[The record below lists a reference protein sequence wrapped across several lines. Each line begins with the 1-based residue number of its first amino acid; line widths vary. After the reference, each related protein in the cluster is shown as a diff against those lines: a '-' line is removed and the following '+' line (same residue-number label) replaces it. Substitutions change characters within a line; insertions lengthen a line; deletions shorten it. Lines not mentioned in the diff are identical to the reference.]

1 MQVTLVCFSFIT
13 FVHSVTLKAMPI
25 TAEEA
30 FQEAA
35 SKILDTTTFVRAVLS
50 GRRRNM
56 SVDFERIDIRPV
68 EIKGVLHLQLMQN
81 DGRATTTKNL
91 LPSALEVD
99 QLLTSGYANI
109 LIESTQEA
117 YSIRVTKS
125 GDAQVHTEKRALE
138 QNFSHDKKK
147 DRLLDASDP
156 FLREVGIADAKGV
169 IKPSRQDKY
178 KQVEE
183 FLRLLSPA
191 LNAAIEA
198 GQIHKPTPANPL
210 RITDLGC
217 GHAYLTFAAHQFL
230 LSSGIPVVVTGID
243 VRPESRDRNNAI
255 AQKLGIASSISFKA
269 EEISKTTS
277 DAADIAIALH
287 ACDTA
292 TDDAIAWAVN
302 GGAKLLLI
310 APCCHHDIQKQI
322 DAAPEPWGALT
333 KFGLMKERLGDLLT
347 DSFRAQLLRI
357 VGYRVE
363 VIEFVGGEH
372 TPRNLMIRAVK
383 TDAKPEQI
391 DVDRYLE
398 ITAQWGVKPA
408 LEKKLSTLNIR

>member
-1 MQVTLVCFSFIT
+1 MATSKEDAFI
-13 FVHSVTLKAMPI
+13 
-25 TAEEA
+25 EA
-30 FQEAA
+30 R
-35 SKILDTTTFVRAVLS
+35 SRILESSSFVRAVLS

-56 SVDFERIDIRPV
+56 QVDYERIDIRLI

-81 DGRATTTKNL
+81 DGRTTTAKNL
-91 LPSALEVD
+91 LPELGLVD
-99 QLLTSGYANI
+99 QLLDSGYANI
-109 LIESTQEA
+109 MVESTSEA
-117 YSIRVTKS
+117 YSVRITKS
-125 GDAQVHTEKRALE
+125 GDAQIHIEKRQSE
-138 QNFSHDKKK
+138 QNLSHDKKK
-147 DRLLDASDP
+147 DRLLDPSDP
-156 FLREVGIADAKGV
+156 FLREVGIADTKGA

-183 FLRLLSPA
+183 FLRLLSPT

-198 GQIHKPTPANPL
+198 GQIHEPTKENPL

-217 GHAYLTFAAHQFL
+217 GHAYLTFAAHQYL
-230 LSSGIPVVVTGID
+230 MKSGIPVEVTGID
-243 VRPESRDRNNAI
+243 VRPDSRDRNNAI
-255 AQKLGIASSISFKA
+255 AEKLGITSTITFKA
-269 EEISKTTS
+269 EEISKTTA

-322 DAAPEPWGALT
+322 ESAPEPWGALT

-383 TDAKPEQI
+383 TGAKPEKLDI
-391 DVDRYLE
+391 DRYLQ
-398 ITAQWGVKPA
+398 ITAEWGVTPA
-408 LEKKLSTLNIR
+408 LEKKLPTLNIR

>member
-1 MQVTLVCFSFIT
+1 
-13 FVHSVTLKAMPI
+13 MPI
-25 TAEEA
+25 TREEA

-35 SKILDTTTFVRAVLS
+35 SKILDTSTFVRAVLS

-56 SVDFERIDIRPV
+56 TVPFERIDIRPV

-91 LPSALEVD
+91 LPTALEVD
-99 QLLTSGYANI
+99 QLLDSGYANI
-109 LIESTQEA
+109 MVESTSQA

-125 GDAQVHTEKRALE
+125 GDAQVHTVKRTSE
-138 QNFSHDKKK
+138 QNLAHDKKK
-147 DRLLDASDP
+147 DRLLDSNDP

-191 LNAAIEA
+191 LNAAIDA
-198 GQIHKPTPANPL
+198 GQIHKPTSAQPL

-230 LSSGIPVVVTGID
+230 MNSGIPVVVTGID
-243 VRPESRDRNNAI
+243 VRTESRDRNNAI
-255 AQKLGIASSISFKA
+255 AQKLGITKTISFKA
-269 EEISKTTS
+269 EEISKTT
-277 DAADIAIALH
+277 AETADIAIALH

-322 DAAPEPWGALT
+322 DTAPEPWGALT

-347 DSFRAQLLRI
+347 DSFRAQLLRL

-363 VIEFVGGEH
+363 VIEFIGGEH

-383 TDAKPEQI
+383 TDAKPEQLDI
-391 DVDRYLE
+391 DRYLE

>member
-1 MQVTLVCFSFIT
+1 
-13 FVHSVTLKAMPI
+13 MPI
-25 TAEEA
+25 TREEA

-35 SKILDTTTFVRAVLS
+35 SKILNTSTFVRAVLS

-68 EIKGVLHLQLMQN
+68 EIKGVLNLQLMQN
-81 DGRATTTKNL
+81 DGRATTAKNL
-91 LPSALEVD
+91 LPSALEID
-99 QLLTSGYANI
+99 QLLNSGYANI
-109 LIESTQEA
+109 MVESTDEA

-138 QNFSHDKKK
+138 QNLSHDKKK
-147 DRLLDASDP
+147 DRLLDSNDP

-198 GQIHKPTPANPL
+198 GQIHKPTHENPL

-230 LSSGIPVVVTGID
+230 INSGIPVVVTGID
-243 VRPESRDRNNAI
+243 IRPDSRDRNNTI
-255 AQKLGIASSISFKA
+255 AEKLGITKTITFKA

-277 DAADIAIALH
+277 DSADVAIALH

-322 DAAPEPWGALT
+322 ESAPEPWGALT

-383 TDAKPEQI
+383 TDAKPEQLDI
-391 DVDRYLE
+391 DRYLE
-398 ITAQWGVKPA
+398 ITAQWGVKPV

>member
-1 MQVTLVCFSFIT
+1 MQTTLDEA
-13 FVHSVTLKAMPI
+13 L
-25 TAEEA
+25 AE
-30 FQEAA
+30 A
-35 SKILDTTTFVRAVLS
+35 SKRILDSSTFVRAVLS

-56 SVDFERIDIRPV
+56 QVAFERIDIRLV

-91 LPSALEVD
+91 LPEQITVD
-99 QLLTSGYANI
+99 QLLDSGYANI
-109 LIESTQEA
+109 TVESTAEA
-117 YSIRVTKS
+117 YSVRITKS
-125 GDAQVHTEKRALE
+125 GDAQVHTEKRLSE
-138 QNFSHDKKK
+138 QNLSHDKKK
-147 DRLLDASDP
+147 ERLLDSNDP
-156 FLREVGIADAKGV
+156 YLREVGIADAKGV

-183 FLRLLSPA
+183 FLRLLSPT
-191 LNAAIEA
+191 LNAAIDA
-198 GQIHKPTPANPL
+198 GQIHKPTADKPL

-230 LSSGIPVVVTGID
+230 MKSGIPVEVTGID
-243 VRPESRDRNNAI
+243 VRPDSRDRNNAI
-255 AQKLGIASSISFKA
+255 AEKLGITKSINFKA
-269 EEISKTTS
+269 EEISKTT
-277 DAADIAIALH
+277 ADSADVAIALH

-310 APCCHHDIQKQI
+310 APCCHHDIQKQF
-322 DAAPEPWGALT
+322 DVVPEPWGAMT

-347 DSFRAQLLRI
+347 DSFRAQILRI

-383 TDAKPEQI
+383 TDAKP
-391 DVDRYLE
+391 DTLDLDRYRE
-398 ITAQWGVKPA
+398 MTAEWGVTPA
-408 LEKKLSTLNIR
+408 LEKKIPTLNIR

>member
-1 MQVTLVCFSFIT
+1 MQISRD
-13 FVHSVTLKAMPI
+13 
-25 TAEEA
+25 EA
-30 FQEAA
+30 LAA
-35 SKILDTTTFVRAVLS
+35 TSSKILDTSTFVRAVLS

-56 SVDFERIDIRPV
+56 QVDFERIDIRLI
-68 EIKGVLHLQLMQN
+68 EIKGVLNLQLMQS

-91 LPSALEVD
+91 LPQQVAVD
-99 QLLTSGYANI
+99 ELLDSGYANI
-109 LIESTQEA
+109 TVESTHEA
-117 YSIRVTKS
+117 YSVRITKS
-125 GDAQVHTEKRALE
+125 GEAQVHTEKRELE
-138 QNFSHDKKK
+138 QNLAHDKKK
-147 DRLLDASDP
+147 DRLLDSNDP

-183 FLRLLSPA
+183 FLRLLSPT

-198 GQIHKPTPANPL
+198 GQIHKPTEQNPL

-230 LSSGIPVVVTGID
+230 MKSGIPVLVTGID
-243 VRPESRDRNNAI
+243 VRPDSRDRNNAI
-255 AQKLGIASSISFKA
+255 AQKLGITNTINFKA
-269 EEISKTTS
+269 EEISKTT
-277 DAADIAIALH
+277 ADMADVAIALH

-310 APCCHHDIQKQI
+310 TPCCHHDIQKQI
-322 DAAPEPWGALT
+322 DSVPEPWGALT

-347 DSFRAQLLRI
+347 DSLRAQLLRI

-383 TDAKPEQI
+383 TDAKPEKLDI
-391 DVDRYLE
+391 DRYLE
-398 ITAQWGVKPA
+398 ITAQWGLTPA
-408 LEKKLSTLNIR
+408 LEKKLPTLNIR

>member
-1 MQVTLVCFSFIT
+1 
-13 FVHSVTLKAMPI
+13 MPI
-25 TAEEA
+25 TREEA
-30 FQEAA
+30 FNEAA
-35 SKILDTTTFVRAVLS
+35 SRILDTSTFVRAVFS

-56 SVDFERIDIRPV
+56 TVDFERIDLRPV
-68 EIKGVLHLQLMQN
+68 EIKGVLNLQLMQN

-99 QLLTSGYANI
+99 QLLNSGYANI
-109 LIESTQEA
+109 MVESTNEA
-117 YSIRVTKS
+117 YSIRITKS
-125 GDAQVHTEKRALE
+125 GDAQVHTEMRQSE
-138 QNFSHDKKK
+138 QNLSHDKKK
-147 DRLLDASDP
+147 DRLLESNDP

-191 LNAAIEA
+191 LNAAIDA
-198 GQIHKPTPANPL
+198 GQIHKPTKENPL

-230 LSSGIPVVVTGID
+230 LKSGIPVVVTGID
-243 VRPESRDRNNAI
+243 VRPDSRDRNNAI
-255 AQKLGIASSISFKA
+255 AEKLGITQTITFKA

-277 DAADIAIALH
+277 ENADIAIALH

-383 TDAKPEQI
+383 TDAKPEQLDI
-391 DVDRYLE
+391 DRYLE

>member
-1 MQVTLVCFSFIT
+1 
-13 FVHSVTLKAMPI
+13 MPI

-109 LIESTQEA
+109 LVESTQEA

-138 QNFSHDKKK
+138 QNLSHDKKK
-147 DRLLDASDP
+147 ERLLDASDP

-183 FLRLLSPA
+183 FLRILSPA

-230 LSSGIPVVVTGID
+230 MNSGIPVVVTGID
-243 VRPESRDRNNAI
+243 IRPESRDRNNAI

-269 EEISKTTS
+269 EEISKTTA

-322 DAAPEPWGALT
+322 EAAPEPWGALT

-391 DVDRYLE
+391 DIDRYLE

>member
-1 MQVTLVCFSFIT
+1 MQLN
-13 FVHSVTLKAMPI
+13 L
-25 TAEEA
+25 EEA
-30 FQEAA
+30 LTKA
-35 SKILDTTTFVRAVLS
+35 SSRILDTSTFVRAVLS

-56 SVDFERIDIRPV
+56 SVDFERVDIRLV

-99 QLLTSGYANI
+99 QLVNSGYANVMV
-109 LIESTQEA
+109 ESTNEA
-117 YSIRVTKS
+117 FSIRVTKS
-125 GDAQVHTEKRALE
+125 GDAQVHTEKRTSE
-138 QNFSHDKKK
+138 QNLLHDKKK

-191 LNAAIEA
+191 LNAAIDA

-230 LSSGIPVVVTGID
+230 MKAGIPVIVTGID
-243 VRPESRDRNNAI
+243 VRPESRDRNNSI
-255 AQKLGIASSISFKA
+255 AEKLGITSSISFKA
-269 EEISKTTS
+269 EEISKTT
-277 DAADIAIALH
+277 AQTADIAIALH

-292 TDDAIAWAVN
+292 TDDAIAWAVS
-302 GGAKLLLI
+302 GGSKLLLI

-347 DSFRAQLLRI
+347 DSFRAQLLRL

-363 VIEFVGGEH
+363 VIEFIGG
-372 TPRNLMIRAVK
+372 
-383 TDAKPEQI
+383 
-391 DVDRYLE
+391 
-398 ITAQWGVKPA
+398 
-408 LEKKLSTLNIR
+408 